1 MQLFDCFAGEDVLT
15 ECLKYQ
21 CVSRQAQ
28 APKLKTDV
36 LRIESELK
44 KRCDAA
50 VVGDYT
56 LWTTGP
62 EAALDMLR
70 VSTLENTACCIV
82 TTSKFDFSICSRIG
96 HTCRLSYAEVAKVLR
111 RRVRCSWRRVL
122 LSADARDSRWYST
135 HSAPGMFAHVPR
147 HFVLLWFAYRPIGC

>member
-1 MQLFDCFAGEDVLT
+1 MQFFGLFADVDILI
-15 ECLKYQ
+15 ECLEYQ
-21 CVSRQAQ
+21 YFYRQAQ

-36 LRIESELK
+36 LEMEGELK

-70 VSTLENTACCIV
+70 VSRLENT
-82 TTSKFDFSICSRIG
+82 
-96 HTCRLSYAEVAKVLR
+96 
-111 RRVRCSWRRVL
+111 W
-122 LSADARDSRWYST
+122 
-135 HSAPGMFAHVPR
+135 
-147 HFVLLWFAYRPIGC
+147 